1 MNSNEGKRYERKV
14 GKVKA
19 YQDIND
25 EIAKDKELQNM
36 QPTPEPK
43 DFEEIEY

>member
-1 MNSNEGKRYERKV
+1 MNPNEGKRYKRKI

-19 YQDIND
+19 YQEIND
-25 EIAKDKELQNM
+25 EIAKDKELRAM